1 MFLILVF
8 KSGSFENSLL
18 QRYVEAN
25 GSKIQM
31 TAWWHLDITGYLDS
45 VLKPIF
51 FVVYCFSRQPFGVVT
66 HGLRIRVPDCNN
78 YFQITCTP
86 TNLENETGNGCDT
99 TLNNIM
105 HLPSFGS
112 VLGQSAFHSVKYRVN
127 LEHFPGIVWKWRGE
141 KTLIM
146 YSYMIYSLILY
157 MANDCNKIDH
167 INADSATHAMRQIHT
182 HNY

>member
-1 MFLILVF
+1 M
-8 KSGSFENSLL
+8 K
-18 QRYVEAN
+18 
-25 GSKIQM
+25 
-31 TAWWHLDITGYLDS
+31 AWWHLDITGYLDS

-99 TLNNIM
+99 ILNNIM

-141 KTLIM
+141 KNLDNVQLYDLQFDTLHGKWLQQNWPHKCWFC
-146 YSYMIYSLILY
+146 YSCNE
-157 MANDCNKIDH
+157 ANTYAQLLTSNPVCKLLTV
-167 INADSATHAMRQIHT
+167 S
-182 HNY
+182 YVS